1 MIAAATSS
9 QGGILLGIDI
19 QPFIVR
25 HGYAAVFLIVML
37 EGAGSPLPGE
47 SALVLAA
54 VYAGATGHLNIAV
67 VIAVAIAGAVIGG
80 GCGYWLGRI
89 FGVSIVERYGKHLGL
104 TPNRLELGRYLFE
117 HHGGKIVFFG
127 RFVAILRVLAAL
139 LAGVNKYDW
148 RSFFFFNAAGSIAW
162 ALIMGLGG
170 DLFGDAMS
178 RVSGALGLIGL
189 AIAGGAVFACWLMI
203 RREEKKMEQR
213 LMAVALSE
221 KSGKLSLDRTD
232 PS

>member
-1 MIAAATSS
+1 M
-9 QGGILLGIDI
+9 LGIDI

-37 EGAGSPLPGE
+37 EGTGSPLPGE

-54 VYAGATGHLNIAV
+54 VYAGATGHLNIAI
-67 VIAVAIAGAVIGG
+67 VIAVAAAGAVIGG

-89 FGVSIVERYGKHLGL
+89 LGVGIVERYGKYLGL
-104 TPNRLELGRYLFE
+104 TQNRLALGRYLFE

-127 RFVAILRVLAAL
+127 RFVAVLRVLAAL

-148 RSFFFFNAAGSIAW
+148 RSFFLFNAAGAAAW

-170 DLFGDAMS
+170 YLFGDAMS
-178 RVSGALGLIGL
+178 RLSGLLG
-189 AIAGGAVFACWLMI
+189 IAGLVIAFGAVLVFWLWF
-203 RREEKKMEQR
+203 RRQEKRMEQR
-213 LMAVALSE
+213 LTALALRE
-221 KSGKLSLDRTD
+221 KKHEFDQA
-232 PS
+232 